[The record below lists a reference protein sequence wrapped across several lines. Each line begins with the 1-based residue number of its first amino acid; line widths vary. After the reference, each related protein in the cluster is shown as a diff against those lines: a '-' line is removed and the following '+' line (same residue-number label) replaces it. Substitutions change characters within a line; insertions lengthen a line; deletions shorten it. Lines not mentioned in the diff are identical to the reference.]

1 MPKIILT
8 NSRTVEVSSEEA
20 ERIENEWKDP
30 ENKTIDLGD
39 LRVRRIEIKAIDKE
53 IVRAG
58 AGITEYDLNIERHR
72 TIIRDFERELENL
85 KLRPLKNQIDYYGKP
100 KPVLPAFK
108 MGSREFPESHDPR
121 RVYNDITGLID
132 AGIVQ
137 FLLESRAI
145 SRRYVKAES
154 PGTCWAVGPDLGS
167 YNEFQKKMNAL
178 SELKDRR
185 CAAERNQQDS
195 MEALIRNRDDLSERM
210 KIN

>member
-53 IVRAG
+53 IAKASDR
-58 AGITEYDLNIERHR
+58 ISEYDMHNERHKQ
-72 TIIRDFERELENL
+72 IIRDFERDLE
-85 KLRPLKNQIDYYGKP
+85 KMKHQPLRNPIEYYGEP
-100 KPVLPAFK
+100 KPILPAFK
-108 MGSREFPESHDPR
+108 MGSREFPESRDPR

-137 FLLESRAI
+137 FLLEARAI
-145 SRRYVKAES
+145 SRRYVKADK
-154 PGTCWAVGPDLGS
+154 PGAYWAVGPDLGA
-167 YNEFQKKMNAL
+167 YTDFENKKRVLGELKEMRQIAEQNRQEAMDALIADREHL
-178 SELKDRR
+178 SE
-185 CAAERNQQDS
+185 Q
-195 MEALIRNRDDLSERM
+195 M
-210 KIN
+210 KI

>member
-53 IVRAG
+53 IARTG
-58 AGITEYDLNIERHR
+58 DRINQYDMHNERHKQ
-72 TIIRDFERELENL
+72 IIRDFERELEKL
-85 KLRPLKNQIDYYGKP
+85 KHQPLRNQIEYYGEP
-100 KPVLPAFK
+100 KPILPAFK

-121 RVYNDITGLID
+121 RVYNDITGLCD

-137 FLLESRAI
+137 FLLEIRAI
-145 SRRYVKAES
+145 SRRYVKADK
-154 PGTCWAVGPDLGS
+154 PGSYWAVGPDLGA
-167 YNEFQKKMNAL
+167 YTDFENKKRAL
-178 SELKDRR
+178 GELKEMRQI
-185 CAAERNQQDS
+185 AEQNRQEAMD
-195 MEALIRNRDDLSERM
+195 ALIADRDQLSERM
-210 KIN
+210 KI